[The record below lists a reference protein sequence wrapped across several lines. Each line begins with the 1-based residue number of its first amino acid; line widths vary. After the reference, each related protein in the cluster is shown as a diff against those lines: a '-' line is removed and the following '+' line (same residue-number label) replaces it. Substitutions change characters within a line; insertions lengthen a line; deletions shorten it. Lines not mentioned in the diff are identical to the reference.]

1 MCEYKY
7 DSFKWSGRVDSTSD
21 FTAFR
26 WHQVIKQINL
36 DKIDKI
42 QKPSIILLGF
52 CCDEGV
58 KRNKG
63 RVGAK
68 DAPAVIRKYLASLPW
83 HWEDLNLFDAGDIFV
98 DDGRLEDGQQMFSEK
113 VKKIKSVG
121 AFPIVL
127 GGGHEV
133 AYGTFGGVKKIK
145 PAIIN
150 FDAHFDNRPYE
161 NGASSGTM
169 FAQIADE
176 IKESYKYLCIG
187 IQKSGNTKL
196 LFERNKEFGGECFT
210 AEEVFNNLQNV
221 INGIKKF
228 LETASAIYT
237 TVCMDV
243 FSSSVACGVSA
254 PVPFGILPNHFLF
267 CFEKIAKTG
276 KLIAFDIAE
285 VNPSFDVDDR
295 TARLAAH
302 IIFHVVDNIAKWGY
316 Q

>member
-7 DSFKWSGRVDSTSD
+7 DNFKWSGRVDSINDYAT
-21 FTAFR
+21 FR

-36 DKIDKI
+36 DKTEKV
-42 QKPSIILLGF
+42 QKPSIVLLGF

-58 KRNKG
+58 KRNMG

-68 DAPAVIRKYLASLPW
+68 DAPVVIRKYLASLPW
-83 HWEDLNLFDAGDIFV
+83 HWEDLNLLDAGDILV
-98 DDGRLEDGQQMFSEK
+98 DDGQLEDGQLMLSQK
-113 VKKIKSVG
+113 VDKIRSMG

-133 AYGTFGGVKKIK
+133 AYGTFSGVKDVK
-145 PAIIN
+145 PVIVN

-176 IKESYKYLCIG
+176 MKEFYKYLCVG

-196 LFERNKEFGGECFT
+196 LFDRNKKFGGKCVF
-210 AEEVFNNLQNV
+210 AEELFNDLQSV

-228 LETASAIYT
+228 IENTSAVYM

-243 FSSSVACGVSA
+243 FSSSIACGVSA
-254 PVPFGILPNHFLF
+254 PIPFGIFPNHFLA
-267 CFEKIAKTG
+267 CFKEIAKTG
-276 KLIAFDIAE
+276 KLVAFDIAE
-285 VNPSFDVDDR
+285 VNPSFDTDGR

-302 IIFHVVDNIAKWGY
+302 IIFHVVENVAEWGY
-316 Q
+316 L